1 MYKTYPKLITFYLV
15 FFSLLITQP
24 ALAKE
29 IGAKEIVA
37 KEIIASEG
45 LQNKI
50 VKTKSVNQDG
60 FIYDIQKIDPKL
72 LADDVEKLRSD
83 LIRHQ
88 YELVKLVDQKELDAG
103 DVIITIIMPGG
114 LLYAGY
120 RKHELEQAKDTLL
133 TVSDD
138 ISEFSNDLVALQ
150 GHDTANPI
158 ILAQLP

>member
-1 MYKTYPKLITFYLV
+1 MYRAHPKLISFYLV

-24 ALAKE
+24 GL
-29 IGAKEIVA
+29 AKEIVA

-50 VKTKSVNQDG
+50 VKAKSVNQDG

>member
-1 MYKTYPKLITFYLV
+1 MYRAHPKLISFYLV

-24 ALAKE
+24 AL
-29 IGAKEIVA
+29 AKEIVA

-114 LLYAGY
+114 LIYAGY